1 MQILELVILAALAAI
16 VLFQLYAV
24 LGRRVGRGP
33 EDLAA
38 IAPRPAP
45 EAARLAPPPAAET
58 AVEGLAAVRARDPNF
73 EVGKFL
79 DGARGAYELIVKAFH
94 AGDRAALQPLLAP
107 PVLSSF
113 ECAISEREA
122 AGRRE
127 SVEFPHPPR
136 VDLEVLNIVGE
147 AIRASVRFLAEL
159 RRTIVDAN
167 GERTDESRTAE
178 IWTFE
183 RPVASA
189 NPNWVLVHVDAAE
202 A

>member
-38 IAPRPAP
+38 LGPRPAP
-45 EAARLAPPPAAET
+45 ETARLAAPPTPET
-58 AVEGLAAVRARDPNF
+58 VVDGLAAVRARDPNF
-73 EVGKFL
+73 EVAKFL
-79 DGARGAYELIVKAFH
+79 DGARGAYEMIVKAFH
-94 AGDRAALQPLLAP
+94 AGDRTALQPLLAP
-107 PVLSSF
+107 GVLSVF
-113 ECAISEREA
+113 EGAIAEREA

-127 SVEFPHPPR
+127 TVEFPHAPR
-136 VDLEVLNIVGE
+136 ADLEVLNIVGE

-159 RRTIVDAN
+159 RRTIIDVD

-178 IWTFE
+178 VWTFE
-183 RPVASA
+183 RPVVSA